1 MIKRSPSAPPRHGCH
16 AQGCDAAILKP
27 DVGVGVPQVLAEVGR
42 CLEQCREWRMENAP
56 PKCMWHALLGVQIVR
71 MVRVGTPLVAILLT
85 EGVGLF
91 DFFMFAGP
99 SIDDILG
106 IVVATQAAP
115 H

>member
-1 MIKRSPSAPPRHGCH
+1 
-16 AQGCDAAILKP
+16 
-27 DVGVGVPQVLAEVGR
+27 
-42 CLEQCREWRMENAP
+42 
-56 PKCMWHALLGVQIVR
+56 MWHALLGVQIVR

-85 EGVGLF
+85 EGVSLF